1 MSDIRRG
8 GNAIRSLGI
17 LVVAG
22 LLALAGCARSTPIP
36 AGGQEV
42 HVAVTDTE
50 VRLVPSTVRAGDV
63 YLVLDAP
70 PAGSFAFV
78 ERARAGET
86 PGPLT
91 DADLARLARGDTEG
105 TSIGGLDAGG
115 CAPDQRAEDRGR
127 MGPCGNVMQVSL
139 APGKYALV
147 GGSPEGDPTTGAR
160 PPIGVLTVMP

>member
-1 MSDIRRG
+1 M
-8 GNAIRSLGI
+8 RSMGT
-17 LVVAG
+17 LVVVG
-22 LLALAGCARSTPIP
+22 LLVLAGCARSTPIP

-42 HVAVTDTE
+42 HVTITDTE
-50 VRLVPSTVRAGDV
+50 VRLAPATVRAGDV
-63 YLVLDAP
+63 YIVLDAP
-70 PAGSFAFV
+70 PEGSFAFV

-91 DADLARLARGDTEG
+91 DGDLARLARGDTEG

-127 MGPCGNVMQVSL
+127 MGPCGNVMQVRV

-147 GGSPEGDPTTGAR
+147 GGSPEGDPATGER
-160 PPIGVLTVMP
+160 PAIGVLTVVP